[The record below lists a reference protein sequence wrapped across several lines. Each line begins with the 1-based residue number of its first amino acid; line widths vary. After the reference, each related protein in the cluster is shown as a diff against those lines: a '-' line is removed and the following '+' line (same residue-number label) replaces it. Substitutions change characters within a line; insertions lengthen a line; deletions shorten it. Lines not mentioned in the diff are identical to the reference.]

1 MAKASIHIKACS
13 VAQSETHNK
22 REKELDYIRKDLS
35 HLNESHYFDQTPLAK
50 LKKQIAKEVKT
61 KTGRAMQKN
70 AVSIQEA
77 VAVIKEETSMDD
89 LIKFCRKVQDRWGIT
104 PLQIHVHRDEG
115 HMRSAAVREWRK
127 DPDNNPWKP
136 NLHAHIVWR
145 SVLDNGKSVRL
156 TSADCEE
163 MQTMY
168 AEVMGMERGKR
179 TGRKGLSALEYKLQ
193 AKENEL
199 AELIAMNKTQGKTIS
214 DQQAE
219 IAAKTQEIAKLK
231 SDKARIEKAREK
243 AQEEATRAEK
253 ARETT
258 EKKMAEAER
267 RADEATASLAE
278 LQKDLSI
285 GEERKA
291 AQTKA
296 TQLME
301 KDARDLAKAKFNTIE
316 AIEQQKSGG
325 LFDSAETRK
334 KREALKR
341 SALESL
347 KDWEPKSKYAEE
359 AKRMSAEL
367 SVERNKSRSAENIA
381 ASQSQTDKDLRSLYP
396 DTAQKL
402 DEMNALELSVKERSA
417 LLSGKPISVTK
428 QWFDRERGKR
438 TDELTANLSMEEN
451 HVRMNG
457 KAIKNFF
464 ADFWAKVAQAA
475 NHAIEVFKEKFGLN
489 TNAIDMTFTRNTWG
503 SYVSG
508 DVNGTPLASK
518 QVTPESGRSIE
529 KQLAEIPQMQN
540 MAFRLHILGQLY
552 SAEELQAAERGIRT
566 QQEQS
571 QKRGKGRGI

>member
-13 VAQSETHNK
+13 IAQSETHNK

-50 LKKQIAKEVKT
+50 LKKQIAKEVKA

-70 AVSIQEA
+70 AVPIQEA

-243 AQEEATRAEK
+243 AQEEAMRAEK
-253 ARETT
+253 ARETA
-258 EKKMAEAER
+258 EKKMAEAEK

-301 KDARDLAKAKFNTIE
+301 KDARDLAKAKFNTID

-325 LFDSAETRK
+325 LFVSAETRK

-367 SVERNKSRSAENIA
+367 SVERNKSRSAVNIA

-396 DTAQKL
+396 DTANKL

-438 TDELTANLSMEEN
+438 TDELTANLSMEGN

-508 DVNGTPLASK
+508 DVNGTPLTSK

-529 KQLAEIPQMQN
+529 KQLAETPQMQN

-566 QQEQS
+566 RQEQS

>member
-70 AVSIQEA
+70 AVPIQEA

-199 AELIAMNKTQGKTIS
+199 AELIAMNKIQGKTIS

-219 IAAKTQEIAKLK
+219 IAAKTQKIAKLK

-243 AQEEATRAEK
+243 AQEEAMRAEK
-253 ARETT
+253 ARETA
-258 EKKMAEAER
+258 EKKMAEAEK

-301 KDARDLAKAKFNTIE
+301 KDARDLAKAKFNTID

-325 LFDSAETRK
+325 LFVSAETRK

-438 TDELTANLSMEEN
+438 TDELTANLSMEGN

-529 KQLAEIPQMQN
+529 KQLAEIPQMQD

-566 QQEQS
+566 RQEQS

>member
-70 AVSIQEA
+70 AVPIQEA

-253 ARETT
+253 ARETA

-267 RADEATASLAE
+267 RAEEATASLAE